1 MMVTIRSSSSE
12 LSSPALRV
20 SERPVSE
27 ASARE
32 VMSQQQPAS
41 IQAEYLTT
49 AILTHTPSGLDLPL
63 VEINISLL
71 ADQVGVSSSNTLDLG
86 QGDHDLSSTLDV
98 GVEETENVLLV
109 SSERSERDNRLRSSG
124 ERREYKRV
132 DWDIVE

>member
-1 MMVTIRSSSSE
+1 
-12 LSSPALRV
+12 
-20 SERPVSE
+20 VSE

>member
-1 MMVTIRSSSSE
+1 MIHDYHHLASLRDGSE
-12 LSSPALRV
+12 
-20 SERPVSE
+20 
-27 ASARE
+27 
-32 VMSQQQPAS
+32 
-41 IQAEYLTT
+41 
-49 AILTHTPSGLDLPL
+49 LDLPL
-63 VEINISLL
+63 VEINIGLL

-132 DWDIVE
+132 D